1 MILLVRGQV
10 GLLACLWQ
18 HKLPWI
24 VRVSRNPFEKQ
35 AKNNKLNTKIT
46 VAMHKLLHGV
56 LLSCPPLSC
65 AQAPVCCYT
74 YLTVLDN
81 QMLAVIGKKDMLPCK
96 NYAAYFD
103 RFFAA
108 GKLLSSVLNCRCYNY
123 LRTVSLD
130 KCVAYPIDTALLWF
144 ALQHASLGLQCVW
157 YQIIFC

>member
-1 MILLVRGQV
+1 MILLLRGQV

-18 HKLPWI
+18 HKLSWI

-46 VAMHKLLHGV
+46 VAMHKLLHEV

-65 AQAPVCCYT
+65 AT
-74 YLTVLDN
+74 HTFTVLDN

-103 RFFAA
+103 RFFFAA

-130 KCVAYPIDTALLWF
+130 RCVVYPIDTALLWF
-144 ALQHASLGLQCVW
+144 ALQHACLGLQCVW